1 MGPKIDPK
9 STKIRKKINPMGSRN
24 ASQNRSRKNVDFG
37 GVRTLKIE
45 LSCRR
50 ELNFHFGPGTPK
62 RYQNGSPKGGQMDTK
77 STKSRCKVVPG
88 GVQKNIEK
96 QLQKSVKNESPRAAQ
111 NHTKINKKRKKR
123 GTKKRPVSRSVPKGS
138 QGRPGG
144 RF

>member
-1 MGPKIDPK
+1 
-9 STKIRKKINPMGSRN
+9 
-24 ASQNRSRKNVDFG
+24 
-37 GVRTLKIE
+37 
-45 LSCRR
+45 
-50 ELNFHFGPGTPK
+50 
-62 RYQNGSPKGGQMDTK
+62 MDTK